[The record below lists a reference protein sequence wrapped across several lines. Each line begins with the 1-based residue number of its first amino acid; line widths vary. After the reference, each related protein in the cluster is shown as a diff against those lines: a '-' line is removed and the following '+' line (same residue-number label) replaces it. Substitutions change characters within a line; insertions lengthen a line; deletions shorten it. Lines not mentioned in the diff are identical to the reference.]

1 MRLLWLIAILP
12 AAVGL
17 AWLLLTSAKRNVRP
31 KPTPFASSEAK
42 ARFLQYAAANN
53 YRIDHLTAD
62 QALMLMAGFYRD
74 EKAANLNQFSSDML
88 FFIWGT
94 DDGTEYGEN
103 FDYEIARQ
111 WMEEDSTDV
120 WYLSLNLRFKSTA
133 TMAHLAPGTRQCL
146 SLGELDPFLAA
157 VRAAEATQVAALK
170 TPAEVIVDSGVV
182 R

>member
-1 MRLLWLIAILP
+1 MRLFWLIAILP

-17 AWLLLTSAKRNVRP
+17 AWLLLASAKRNARP
-31 KPTPFASSEAK
+31 KPTPFASAEAK

-62 QALMLMAGFYRD
+62 QALALMAGFYRD

-88 FFIWGT
+88 FFSWGT

-133 TMAHLAPGTRQCL
+133 TMAHLASGNHWCE
-146 SLGELDPFLAA
+146 SLDELDSFLTY
-157 VRAAEATQVAALK
+157 VRAADATQLAQMK
-170 TPAEVIVDSGVV
+170 TPAAVIVDSGVV